1 MHVCVCV
8 YSLLCDCPVT
18 YYANCNSI
26 KTLKTMA
33 GTVKK
38 LMKRINL
45 STEIKQKWFMENFM

>member
-1 MHVCVCV
+1 VCV